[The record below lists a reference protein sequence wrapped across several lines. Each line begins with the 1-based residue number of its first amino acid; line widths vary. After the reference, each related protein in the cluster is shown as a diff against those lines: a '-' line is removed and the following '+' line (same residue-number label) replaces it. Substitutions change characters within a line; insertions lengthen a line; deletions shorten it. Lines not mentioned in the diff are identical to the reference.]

1 LKLRFPSLPRLSPR
15 LGRAV
20 LFLGSLLTSFLI
32 LDFHRFTFLGEGVI
46 FPRLA
51 AVGLTFAQAVYI
63 GLLAIGSV
71 LFLTLLAWVS
81 VRPELTRPKE
91 VGMRPEAPPTPP
103 PAPKAEE
110 ARLPSLDELL
120 RKYEKPPP
128 PSPLLELSKQ
138 KMPVLKDIA
147 RLDERLQD
155 AYAGIEVDE
164 ATGALR
170 YVVIEPTLSDEEKRY
185 YEVIKKLLVDE
196 LDVELSALGSQE
208 RAEEYLREQVRRI
221 VKRYR
226 LPISRH
232 SLEKL
237 LYYFARDFIR
247 FGKIDALMH
256 DPMIEDISC
265 DGPGLPVYIYHR
277 EYESIPTNIVFESE
291 QEVES
296 FVSKLAYRAGKHISL
311 ANPIVDAT
319 LPDGS
324 RLQLTYGREVTKKG
338 STFTIRRFR
347 ADPLTIIDLIRLNTL
362 SSELAAY
369 FWYCIEKKL
378 SILVGGGTASG
389 KTTTLN
395 AISMFI
401 LPGSKIVSIEDT
413 AELNLPHENWIPSVA
428 RTAAMATG
436 AGEITL
442 FDLLRAALRQ
452 RPEIIIVGEVRGAE
466 AYTLFQAMATGH
478 GGLGTIHGD
487 SVAAIITR
495 LTSEPMNVPR
505 ALIGTSL
512 DIIALQL
519 RIRVGERSLRRIV
532 EVAEVVGLDTRTNE
546 LLLNTAFRWDPTTD
560 RFTFT
565 GRSKAYEKINLR
577 YGVPLERIRDEV
589 EDRRLVLEWMAA
601 KGIRSYRD
609 VARVIREFY
618 TDPGAVLGRARLELP
633 A

>member
-1 LKLRFPSLPRLSPR
+1 MKLRFPSLPRLSPR

-20 LFLGSLLTSFLI
+20 LFLGSLLTTFLI
-32 LDFHRFTFLGEGVI
+32 LDFLRFAFTGEGLI
-46 FPRLA
+46 FPGLVAGGFAFALA
-51 AVGLTFAQAVYI
+51 VFI
-63 GLLAIGSV
+63 GLLSIGSV
-71 LFLTLLAWVS
+71 LSLLAWVS
-81 VRPELTRPKE
+81 IRPELVRPRE
-91 VGMRPEAPPTPP
+91 LGARPEAPPTSPP
-103 PAPKAEE
+103 PPKAEE
-110 ARLPSLDELL
+110 ARVPSLDELI

-128 PSPLLELSKQ
+128 PSPLLELSRQ
-138 KMPVLKDIA
+138 RMPVLRDIA

-237 LYYFARDFIR
+237 LYYFTRDFIR
-247 FGKIDALMH
+247 YGKIDALMH

-291 QEVES
+291 KEVES
-296 FVSKLAYRAGKHISL
+296 FVSKLAYKAGKHISL

-362 SSELAAY
+362 SSEMAAY

-478 GGLGTIHGD
+478 GGLGTIH
-487 SVAAIITR
+487 
-495 LTSEPMNVPR
+495 VPR